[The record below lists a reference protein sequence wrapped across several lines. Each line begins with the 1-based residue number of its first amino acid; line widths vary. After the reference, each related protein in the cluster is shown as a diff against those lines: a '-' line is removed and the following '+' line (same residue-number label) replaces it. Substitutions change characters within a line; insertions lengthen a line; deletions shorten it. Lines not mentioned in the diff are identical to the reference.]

1 MNLIYLF
8 VRVSIQ
14 YGCRTVEIMVLV
26 HVETILTIDKPT
38 LRIQLR
44 RIVKLSDA
52 TCTYHLAFI
61 HRFGPPNG

>member
-1 MNLIYLF
+1 MY
-8 VRVSIQ
+8 VMYVSIQ
-14 YGCRTVEIMVLV
+14 YGCRTVEIMV
-26 HVETILTIDKPT
+26 HVETILTKDKPT